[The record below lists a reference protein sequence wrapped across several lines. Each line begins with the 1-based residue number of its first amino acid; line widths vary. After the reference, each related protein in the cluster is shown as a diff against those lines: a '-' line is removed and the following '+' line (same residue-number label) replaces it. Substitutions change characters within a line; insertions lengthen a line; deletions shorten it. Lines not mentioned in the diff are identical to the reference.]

1 VTRHPSGARIVLNV
15 LSNWAG
21 QAASLA
27 LSFFVAP
34 FVVRTLGNSEYGVWM
49 LMAAIAGYLSLL
61 DLGVRAAVTR
71 YLARFGAEGDH
82 ASASRM
88 ASSAFQ
94 IFAGTGAASLVV
106 SLVLAL
112 FVLHRFGVPE
122 HDLGTARI
130 VLILVGVN
138 VAVSLVSGVYAGAV
152 AALQRFDL
160 LNFVEVVTALVRTG
174 VTVLAL
180 LAGQGVLA
188 MAALQLATSIWRGL
202 WLASLGR
209 RLYPSLRIDF
219 RQNDAASLR
228 LIFSFS
234 VLTFLIHVSGR
245 LIYYTDALVIAAF
258 LPIGV
263 LTFFS
268 IAGSLVEY
276 ARMIISSVSF
286 TTSPMASSLDGAGEH
301 DRVRLLLLTSAKYS
315 MMILLPVALTF
326 LIRGHS
332 FIGLWMGTS
341 YADMSGPVLAVL
353 ALPLLFHGSTHA
365 MGGIMIGVGKHK
377 PMVPAM
383 MIEAG
388 ANVALSVALLPRLG
402 ILGVAWGT
410 TIPSLASS
418 LLFWPHY
425 TRGALG
431 ISAATYFQT
440 VWLRPWAAAV
450 PFALASFAMERW
462 WPATNLLIFFLQ
474 VGMCVLLAIAADWR
488 ICLSAEE
495 RDAMLSGVRRRI
507 PGLLVPTR

>member
-21 QAASLA
+21 QAVSLA

-34 FVVRTLGNSEYGVWM
+34 FVVRSLGNSEYGIWM
-49 LMAAIAGYLSLL
+49 LMVAISGYLSLL

-71 YLARFGAEGDH
+71 YLARFAAEGDH

-88 ASSAFQ
+88 ASASLR
-94 IFAGTGAASLVV
+94 IFAAMGVVGIAA

-112 FVLHRFGVPE
+112 FVLDRFGVPE
-122 HDLGTARI
+122 HDLGTARLL
-130 VLILVGVN
+130 LILVGVN
-138 VAVSLVSGVYAGAV
+138 VAVSLVSGVYGGAV

-160 LNFVEVVTALVRTG
+160 LNVAEVATALVRTG
-174 VTVLAL
+174 ATVLAL
-180 LAGQGVLA
+180 FAGQGVLA
-188 MAALQLATSIWRGL
+188 MGAIQLATSVWRGV

-209 RLYPSLRIDF
+209 QLYPSLRIDF
-219 RQNDAASLR
+219 RHVDYTSLK

-234 VLTFLIHVSGR
+234 SLTFLIHISAR

-286 TTSPMASSLDGAGEH
+286 TTSPMASSLEGAGEH
-301 DRVRLLLLTSAKYS
+301 ERVRLLLLTSAKYS

-326 LIRGHS
+326 LLRGRS
-332 FIGLWMGTS
+332 FIGLWMGPS
-341 YADMSGPVLAVL
+341 FADMSGLVLAIL
-353 ALPLLFHGSTHA
+353 SLPLLFHGSTHA

-383 MIEAG
+383 IVEAG
-388 ANVALSVALLPRLG
+388 ANLALSIALLPRLG
-402 ILGVAWGT
+402 IVGVAWGT

-418 LLFWPHY
+418 LFFWPYY
-425 TRGALG
+425 TRRALG
-431 ISAATYFQT
+431 IPVVTYFQS
-440 VWLRPWAAAV
+440 VWMRPWTAAV
-450 PFALASFAMERW
+450 PFALASSAMERW
-462 WPATNLLIFFLQ
+462 WPATNLLTFFVQ
-474 VGMCVLLAIAADWR
+474 IGMCLLLAIAADWK

-495 RDAMLSGVRRRI
+495 RDAILRSARRRI
-507 PGLLVPTR
+507 SGLPVPTR